1 MSSAA
6 TSLADAGNCPGER
19 LEVLFDELAELTG
32 QRNALD
38 GQIVDIIAEI
48 DRDGLWGGTGART
61 VAGLVA
67 WKLGVSSTTAKTLT
81 AVARRREEFPRC
93 TASMREGRVSL
104 DQVGVI
110 AEHAGTGSDAHYAEL
125 AVSATVNQLRTA
137 LKMEPRP
144 QPQPDADP
152 AAEPGPDA
160 DADPAAEPQSGPQ
173 SQP

>member
-6 TSLADAGNCPGER
+6 TSLAEAGNRPGER

-67 WKLGVSSTTAKTLT
+67 WKLGVSPAHARTLT
-81 AVARRREEFPRC
+81 AVAQRREEFPRC
-93 TASMREGRVSL
+93 TA
-104 DQVGVI
+104 
-110 AEHAGTGSDAHYAEL
+110 
-125 AVSATVNQLRTA
+125 
-137 LKMEPRP
+137 
-144 QPQPDADP
+144 
-152 AAEPGPDA
+152 
-160 DADPAAEPQSGPQ
+160 
-173 SQP
+173 